1 MAQLLVRNLA
11 QKVVDRLKK
20 QAKAEGKSLQSELKT
35 ILEEASNRVD
45 REAFFEGAEN
55 IRRSIAGRKLLDSV
69 TLIREDRDR

>member
-20 QAKAEGKSLQSELKT
+20 QAKAGGKSLQSEVKT

-45 REAFFEGAEN
+45 QKAFFDKAET
-55 IRRSIAGRKLLDSV
+55 IRRSLSGRNLLDST
-69 TLIREDRDR
+69 TLIREDRER

>member
-20 QAKAEGKSLQSELKT
+20 QAKAEGKSLQSEVKS

-45 REAFFEGAEN
+45 RAAFFEGAQT
-55 IRRSIAGRKLLDSV
+55 IRRSLQRQKLSDSV
-69 TLIREDRDR
+69 ALIREDRER